1 MPNVTGDIID
11 IEQTSDGGTSWTV
24 VGKSRGTVSW
34 SPNTN
39 VAESGDHS
47 DLQQNKS
54 ATSEAWEIAIEG
66 LIQSTLGGLD
76 TLGIYDSTSGE
87 LAGSV
92 GRGSGDGYELRI
104 TVWEDEAAKSA
115 GAGNENLQLSTTDF
129 LAVLDDFNVEED
141 DFSTYSLTVHSRE
154 RPTVDATA

>member
-11 IEQTSDGGTSWTV
+11 IEHSGDDGTSWTV
-24 VGKSRGTVSW
+24 VGKTRGTVTW

-47 DLQQNKS
+47 SLQQDKR

-76 TLGIYDSTSGE
+76 TLGLYDSGNSE
-87 LAGSV
+87 LVGSV
-92 GRGSGDGYELRI
+92 DAPKSGQEQLRV
-104 TVWEDEAAKSA
+104 TVYDDAAAKS
-115 GAGNENLQLSTTDF
+115 GGTEKLQLHTEDYI
-129 LAVLDDFNVEED
+129 AVLDDFNIEED
-141 DFSTYSLTVHSRE
+141 DFSTYALTVHSRE
-154 RPTVDATA
+154 RPTVDATS